1 VGEKSALIRPIRVPT
16 KCHQNKIQVQKINIK
31 TARQFIISNQ
41 FDFGKNLTTQETIQH
56 LGYIQIDTISVI
68 QRTHHHVLWTR
79 NPKYQIGEIQKL
91 VKEKKAFDYWAH
103 AASYLPME
111 DFRFSLIRKNQIGE
125 GDGFWYE
132 RNPKNMKYI
141 LDRIKAEGP
150 LMSRDFKKEKV
161 KSDIPWIKSPINQAM
176 MQLFSEGK
184 IMIVERQGF
193 QKKYDLT
200 ERALPK
206 KVDTKI
212 PTEKEYFKYL
222 INRDLR
228 AHGLKKAREIGYLL
242 KIDRKKLK
250 LVLDEMV
257 KSGELEANEIK
268 GLEGETYYSLPN
280 KLSEFSNKKSK
291 KQFYILSP
299 FDNLLIQ
306 RKRVKEIFDFEYLLE
321 CYVPAAKRK
330 VGYFSLPLLY
340 GSEFVGQ
347 IDLKADRKKK
357 QLLVRNLALENKVKK
372 SDTMLIAFRKKL
384 NQLMQFNNCEELILE
399 KKAKDA
405 GGEFLITV

>member
-1 VGEKSALIRPIRVPT
+1 MKE
-16 KCHQNKIQVQKINIK
+16 INLK

-41 FDFGKNLTTQETIQH
+41 FDFGNNPTTQEIIQH

-68 QRTHHHVLWTR
+68 QRTHHHVIWTR
-79 NPKYQIGEIQKL
+79 NQEYQIGGIQDL
-91 VKEKKAFDYWAH
+91 VKEKKVFDYWAH

-111 DFRFSLIRKNQIGE
+111 DYRFSLIRKSQVGE

-132 RNPKNMKYI
+132 RNPKNMKFV

-150 LMSRDFKKEKV
+150 LMSRDFKKEKRT
-161 KSDIPWIKSPINQAM
+161 SETPWAKSPINQAL
-176 MQLFSEGK
+176 MQLFFEGK

-193 QKKYDLT
+193 QKKFDLS

-206 KVDTKI
+206 NVNTKI
-212 PTEKEYFKYL
+212 PTENEYLKYL

-250 LVLDEMV
+250 TILGEMV
-257 KSGELEANEIK
+257 KSGELEANKIRS
-268 GLEGETYYSLPN
+268 LEGDTYFSLPN
-280 KLSEFSNKKSK
+280 ALNNFFNKKNK

-299 FDNLLIQ
+299 FDNLSIQ

-330 VGYFSLPLLY
+330 VGYFSLPLLF
-340 GSEFVGQ
+340 GSEFMGQ

-357 QLLVRNLALENKVKK
+357 QLLVRNLVWEHKVKK
-372 SDTMLIAFRKKL
+372 SDAMLNSFRKKL
-384 NQLMQFNNCEELILE
+384 NQLMKFNSCEELVLE
-399 KKAKDA
+399 EKAKLGSA
-405 GGEFLITV
+405 EFLVV

>member
-1 VGEKSALIRPIRVPT
+1 
-16 KCHQNKIQVQKINIK
+16 VQKLKLK
-31 TARQFIISNQ
+31 TARQFILSNQ
-41 FDFGKNLTTQETIQH
+41 FNFGKNPTTQKIIQH

-79 NPKYQIGEIQKL
+79 NPKYQIGEIQGL
-91 VKEKKAFDYWAH
+91 VKEKKVFDYWAH

-111 DFRFSLIRKNQIGE
+111 DFRFSLIRKNQVGE
-125 GDGFWYE
+125 GDGFWYDK
-132 RNPKNMKYI
+132 NPKNMKYI
-141 LDRIKAEGP
+141 LDKIKAEGA
-150 LMSRDFKKEKV
+150 LMSRDFKKQKV
-161 KSDIPWIKSPINQAM
+161 KSDEPWIKSPINQAL
-176 MQLFSEGK
+176 MQLYSEGK
-184 IMIVERQGF
+184 IMIIGRQGF
-193 QKKYDLT
+193 QKKYDLV

-206 KVDTKI
+206 DVNTKM

-250 LVLDEMV
+250 VVLEEMV
-257 KSGELEANEIK
+257 KSGELEVNEIK
-268 GLEGETYYSLPN
+268 GLEGDTYFSLSK
-280 KLSEFSNKKSK
+280 KLENFFDKKAK

-306 RKRVKEIFDFEYLLE
+306 RRRVKEIFDFEYLLE
-321 CYVPAAKRK
+321 CYVPEAKRK

-357 QLLVRNLALENKVKK
+357 QLLIRNLVWENGVKK
-372 SDTMLIAFRKKL
+372 SDTMLNAFRKKL
-384 NQLMQFNNCEELILE
+384 NELRQFNNCEELILE
-399 KKAKDA
+399 RKAKMA
-405 GGEFLITV
+405 GGEFLITI

>member
-1 VGEKSALIRPIRVPT
+1 
-16 KCHQNKIQVQKINIK
+16 VQKLKLK
-31 TARQFIISNQ
+31 TARQFILSNQ
-41 FDFGKNLTTQETIQH
+41 FNFGKNPTTQKIIQH

-79 NPKYQIGEIQKL
+79 NPKYQIGEIQGL
-91 VKEKKAFDYWAH
+91 VKEKKVFDYWAH

-111 DFRFSLIRKNQIGE
+111 DFRFSLIRKNQVGE
-125 GDGFWYE
+125 GDGFWYDK
-132 RNPKNMKYI
+132 NPKNMKYI
-141 LDRIKAEGP
+141 LDKIKAEGA
-150 LMSRDFKKEKV
+150 LMSRDFKKQKV
-161 KSDIPWIKSPINQAM
+161 KSDEPWIKSPINQAL
-176 MQLFSEGK
+176 MQLYSEGK
-184 IMIVERQGF
+184 IMIIGRQGF
-193 QKKYDLT
+193 QKKYDLV

-206 KVDTKI
+206 DVNTKM

-250 LVLDEMV
+250 VVLEEMV
-257 KSGELEANEIK
+257 KSGELEVNEIK
-268 GLEGETYYSLPN
+268 GLEGDTYFSLSK
-280 KLSEFSNKKSK
+280 KLENFSNKKAK

-306 RKRVKEIFDFEYLLE
+306 RRRVKEIFDFEYLLE
-321 CYVPAAKRK
+321 CYVPEAKRK

-357 QLLVRNLALENKVKK
+357 QLLIRNLVWENGVKK
-372 SDTMLIAFRKKL
+372 SDTMLNAFRKKL
-384 NQLMQFNNCEELILE
+384 NELRQFNNCEELILE
-399 KKAKDA
+399 KKAKMA
-405 GGEFLITV
+405 RGEFLITI

>member
-1 VGEKSALIRPIRVPT
+1 MKE
-16 KCHQNKIQVQKINIK
+16 INLK

-41 FDFGKNLTTQETIQH
+41 FDFGNNPTTQEIIQH

-79 NPKYQIGEIQKL
+79 NQEYQIGGIQDL
-91 VKEKKAFDYWAH
+91 VKEKKVFDYWAH

-111 DFRFSLIRKNQIGE
+111 DYRFSLIRKSQVGE

-132 RNPKNMKYI
+132 RNPKNMKFV

-150 LMSRDFKKEKV
+150 LMSRDFKKEKRT
-161 KSDIPWIKSPINQAM
+161 SETPWAKSPINQAL
-176 MQLFSEGK
+176 MQLFFEGK

-193 QKKYDLT
+193 QKKFDLS

-206 KVDTKI
+206 NVNTKI
-212 PTEKEYFKYL
+212 PTENEYLKYL

-250 LVLDEMV
+250 TILGEMV
-257 KSGELEANEIK
+257 KSGELEANKIRS
-268 GLEGETYYSLPN
+268 LEGDTYFSLPN
-280 KLSEFSNKKSK
+280 ALNNFFNKKNK

-299 FDNLLIQ
+299 FDNLSIQ

-330 VGYFSLPLLY
+330 VGYFSLPLLF
-340 GSEFVGQ
+340 GSEFMGQ

-357 QLLVRNLALENKVKK
+357 QLLVRNLVWEHKVKK
-372 SDTMLIAFRKKL
+372 SDAMLNSFRKKL
-384 NQLMQFNNCEELILE
+384 NQLMKFNSCEELVLE
-399 KKAKDA
+399 EKAKLGSA
-405 GGEFLITV
+405 EFLVV

>member
-1 VGEKSALIRPIRVPT
+1 M
-16 KCHQNKIQVQKINIK
+16 QKINIK

-41 FDFGKNLTTQETIQH
+41 FDFEKNPTTQQIIQH

-79 NPKYQIGEIQKL
+79 NPKYRIGEIQDL
-91 VKEKKAFDYWAH
+91 VKEKKVFDYWAH

-111 DFRFSLIRKNQIGE
+111 DYRFSLIRKSQVGE

-132 RNPKNMKYI
+132 KNPKNMKYI

-150 LMSRDFKKEKV
+150 LMSRDFKNEKI
-161 KSDIPWIKSPINQAM
+161 KSASPWIKSPINQAL

-193 QKKYDLT
+193 QKKFDLV
-200 ERALPK
+200 ERALPENIN
-206 KVDTKI
+206 TKI

-222 INRDLR
+222 INRDIR

-242 KIDRKKLK
+242 KIDRKRLK
-250 LVLDEMV
+250 IVLNDMV
-257 KSGELEANEIK
+257 KSGELEPNEIK
-268 GLEGETYYSLPN
+268 GLEGEIYFSLPHALN
-280 KLSEFSNKKSK
+280 KFSNKKIK

-299 FDNLLIQ
+299 FDNLSIQ
-306 RKRVKEIFDFEYLLE
+306 RKRVKEVFDFEYLLE
-321 CYVPAAKRK
+321 CYVPEAKRK

-340 GSEFVGQ
+340 ESEFIGQ

-357 QLLVRNLALENKVKK
+357 QLLVRNLVWESKVKK
-372 SDTMLIAFRKKL
+372 SDTMLNAFRNKL
-384 NQLMQFNNCEELILE
+384 DQLMQFNNCEELILE
-399 KKAKDA
+399 KKAKI
-405 GGEFLITV
+405 GGAEVLITK

>member
-1 VGEKSALIRPIRVPT
+1 M
-16 KCHQNKIQVQKINIK
+16 QKINLK

-41 FDFGKNLTTQETIQH
+41 FDFAKNPTTHEIIQH
-56 LGYIQIDTISVI
+56 LGYVQIDTISVI

-79 NPKYQIGEIQKL
+79 NPKYQIGEIQDL
-91 VKEKKAFDYWAH
+91 VKEKKLFDYWAH

-111 DFRFSLIRKNQIGE
+111 DFRYSLVRKSQVGE
-125 GDGFWYE
+125 GNGFWYDK
-132 RNPKNMKYI
+132 NPKNMKYV
-141 LDRIKAEGP
+141 LDRIKTEGP
-150 LMSRDFKKEKV
+150 LMSRDFKNKGFKA
-161 KSDIPWIKSPINQAM
+161 DIPWIKSPINQAI
-176 MQLFSEGK
+176 MQLFSEGQ
-184 IMIVERQGF
+184 IVIVERQGF
-193 QKKYDLT
+193 QKKFDLV

-206 KVDTKI
+206 NVNTKM
-212 PTEKEYFKYL
+212 PTETEYFKYL
-222 INRDLR
+222 IKRDLR

-250 LVLDEMV
+250 TVLEKMV
-257 KSGELEANEIK
+257 KSGELEGNEIK
-268 GLEGETYYSLPN
+268 GLDGETYFSLPN
-280 KLSEFSNKKSK
+280 TLSDFSNKKNK

-299 FDNLLIQ
+299 FDNVLIQ

-357 QLLVRNLALENKVKK
+357 QLLLRNLVWENGVKK
-372 SDTMLIAFRKKL
+372 SDTLQNAFRKKL

-399 KKAKDA
+399 KKAKLA
-405 GGEFLITV
+405 GGEFLITK

>member
-1 VGEKSALIRPIRVPT
+1 M
-16 KCHQNKIQVQKINIK
+16 QKINLK

-41 FDFGKNLTTQETIQH
+41 FDFEKNPTTQQIIQH

-79 NPKYQIGEIQKL
+79 NPKYQIGEIQDL
-91 VKEKKAFDYWAH
+91 VKEKKVFDYWAH
-103 AASYLPME
+103 AASYLPIE
-111 DFRFSLIRKNQIGE
+111 DYRFSLIRKNQVGE

-132 RNPKNMKYI
+132 RNPKNMNFI

-150 LMSRDFKKEKV
+150 LMSRDFKKEKS
-161 KSDIPWIKSPINQAM
+161 KSDKPWAKSPINQAL
-176 MQLFSEGK
+176 MQLFFEGQ

-193 QKKYDLT
+193 QKKFDLA
-200 ERALPK
+200 ERALPEN
-206 KVDTKI
+206 VNTEM
-212 PTEKEYFKYL
+212 PSEKEYFKYL

-250 LVLDEMV
+250 IVLDELV
-257 KSGELEANEIK
+257 ELGELEANEIK
-268 GLEGETYYSLPN
+268 GLEGETYFSLPN
-280 KLSEFSNKKSK
+280 ALSNFFNKKTK

-299 FDNLLIQ
+299 FDNLSIQ
-306 RKRVKEIFDFEYLLE
+306 RKRVKEVFDFEYTLE

-357 QLLVRNLALENKVKK
+357 QLLVRNLVWENNVKK
-372 SDTMLIAFRKKL
+372 SDTMLNAFQKKL
-384 NQLMQFNNCEELILE
+384 DHLILFNNCEELVLE
-399 KKAKDA
+399 EKAKAA
-405 GGEFLITV
+405 GAEFLISK

>member
-1 VGEKSALIRPIRVPT
+1 MAFNFSLKSLFSL
-16 KCHQNKIQVQKINIK
+16 QKLDIK

-41 FDFGKNLTTQETIQH
+41 FDFGEKPTTQEIIQH
-56 LGYIQIDTISVI
+56 LGYVQIDTISVI

-79 NPKYQIGEIQKL
+79 NPKYQVGEIQKL

-111 DFRFSLIRKNQIGE
+111 DFRFSLVRKSQVGE
-125 GDGFWYE
+125 GDGFWYK

-150 LMSRDFKKEKV
+150 LMSRDFKKEKI
-161 KSDIPWIKSPINQAM
+161 KSDTPWVKSPINQAL

-193 QKKYDLT
+193 QKKFDLM
-200 ERALPK
+200 ERALPQN
-206 KVDTKI
+206 VNTKM

-222 INRDLR
+222 IKRDLR

-250 LVLDEMV
+250 TILDDMV
-257 KSGELEANEIK
+257 KLGELEANEVK
-268 GLEGETYYSLPN
+268 GLEGEVYFSLPN
-280 KLSEFSNKKSK
+280 ALNDFSNKKTK

-306 RKRVKEIFDFEYLLE
+306 RKRVKEVFDFEYLLE
-321 CYVPAAKRK
+321 CYVPEAKRK

-340 GSEFVGQ
+340 GNEFVGQ

-357 QLLVRNLALENKVKK
+357 QLLVRNLVWENKVKK
-372 SDTMLIAFRKKL
+372 SDTMLNAFRKEL
-384 NQLMQFNNCEELILE
+384 NQLMQFNNCEELVLE
-399 KKAKDA
+399 EKAKTA
-405 GGEFLITV
+405 GAEFLITK

>member
-1 VGEKSALIRPIRVPT
+1 M
-16 KCHQNKIQVQKINIK
+16 QKLDQK

-41 FDFGKNLTTQETIQH
+41 FDFGNNLTTQKTIQH
-56 LGYIQIDTISVI
+56 LGYVQIDTISVI

-79 NPKYQIGEIQKL
+79 NPKYQVGEIQGL
-91 VKEKKAFDYWAH
+91 VKEKKVFDYWAH

-111 DFRFSLIRKNQIGE
+111 DYRFSLIRKSQVGE

-132 RNPKNMKYI
+132 RNPKNMKFI

-150 LMSRDFKKEKV
+150 LMSRDFKKEKI
-161 KSDIPWIKSPINQAM
+161 KSNIPWVKSPINQAM

-193 QKKYDLT
+193 QKKFDLT
-200 ERALPK
+200 ERALPENIN
-206 KVDTKI
+206 TKM
-212 PTEKEYFKYL
+212 PTEEEYLKYL

-250 LVLDEMV
+250 NVLDEMV

-268 GLEGETYYSLPN
+268 GLEGETYFSLPDI
-280 KLSEFSNKKSK
+280 LSDFSNKKIK
-291 KQFYILSP
+291 KQFHILSP
-299 FDNLLIQ
+299 FDNILIQ
-306 RKRVKEIFDFEYLLE
+306 RQRVKEIFDFEYLLE
-321 CYVPAAKRK
+321 CYVPEAKRK

-357 QLLVRNLALENKVKK
+357 TLLVRNLVWENNVKK
-372 SDTMLIAFRKKL
+372 SNIMLNAFRKKL
-384 NQLMQFNNCEELILE
+384 NQLMQFNNCEALILE
-399 KKAKDA
+399 KRVKDA
-405 GGEFLITV
+405 GGVFLITK

>member
-1 VGEKSALIRPIRVPT
+1 
-16 KCHQNKIQVQKINIK
+16 VQKINLK

-41 FDFGKNLTTQETIQH
+41 FDLGKNPTTQEIIQH
-56 LGYIQIDTISVI
+56 LGYVQIDTISVI

-91 VKEKKAFDYWAH
+91 VKAKKVFDYWAH
-103 AASYLPME
+103 AASYLPIE
-111 DFRFSLIRKNQIGE
+111 DFRFSLVRKSQVGE

-132 RNPKNMKYI
+132 KNPKNMKFV

-150 LMSRDFKKEKV
+150 LMSRDFKKEKI
-161 KSDIPWIKSPINQAM
+161 KSDIPWIKSPMNQAM

-193 QKKYDLT
+193 QKKYELT
-200 ERALPK
+200 ERVIPNSAN
-206 KVDTKI
+206 TKM
-212 PTEKEYFKYL
+212 PTEKEYLKYL

-250 LVLDEMV
+250 TILEGMV
-257 KSGELEANEIK
+257 KSGELEANEVK
-268 GLEGETYYSLPN
+268 GLEGETYFSLPN
-280 KLSEFSNKKSK
+280 ALDDFSNKRTK
-291 KQFYILSP
+291 KQFHILSP
-299 FDNLLIQ
+299 FDNVLIQ

-340 GSEFVGQ
+340 GNEFIGQ
-347 IDLKADRKKK
+347 MDLKADRKKK
-357 QLLVRNLALENKVKK
+357 QLLIRNLVWEKEVKR
-372 SDTMLIAFRKKL
+372 SETMRNAFRKKL
-384 NQLMQFNNCEELILE
+384 NQLMKFNNCEELILE
-399 KKAKDA
+399 QKAKVA
-405 GGEFLITV
+405 GGEFLITI

>member
-1 VGEKSALIRPIRVPT
+1 M
-16 KCHQNKIQVQKINIK
+16 QKINLK
-31 TARQFIISNQ
+31 TARQFIITNQ
-41 FDFGKNLTTQETIQH
+41 FDFEKDPTTQAIIQH
-56 LGYIQIDTISVI
+56 LGYVQIDTISVI

-103 AASYLPME
+103 AASYLPIE
-111 DFRFSLIRKNQIGE
+111 DFRFSLIRKNQVGE

-132 RNPKNMKYI
+132 RNPKNMKFI

-150 LMSRDFKKEKV
+150 LMSRDFKKEKI
-161 KSDIPWIKSPINQAM
+161 KSDTPWMKSPINQAL

-193 QKKYDLT
+193 QKKFDLA
-200 ERALPK
+200 ERALPGN
-206 KVDTKI
+206 VNTKM

-222 INRDLR
+222 IERDLR

-250 LVLDEMV
+250 TVLEEMV

-268 GLEGETYYSLPN
+268 GLEGENYFSLPST
-280 KLSEFSNKKSK
+280 LSDFSNKKIK
-291 KQFYILSP
+291 KQFHILSP

-306 RKRVKEIFDFEYLLE
+306 RKRVKEVFDFEYLLE
-321 CYVPAAKRK
+321 CYVPEAKRK

-340 GSEFVGQ
+340 GNEFIGQ
-347 IDLKADRKKK
+347 LDLKADRKKK
-357 QLLVRNLALENKVKK
+357 QLLIRNLVWENDVKK
-372 SDTMLIAFRKKL
+372 SDTMQNAFRKKL

-399 KKAKDA
+399 KKAKTT
-405 GGEFLITV
+405 GGEFLITI

>member
-1 VGEKSALIRPIRVPT
+1 MKKLDL
-16 KCHQNKIQVQKINIK
+16 K

-41 FDFGKNLTTQETIQH
+41 FDFEKDPTTQAIIQH
-56 LGYIQIDTISVI
+56 LGYVQIDTISVI

-79 NPKYQIGEIQKL
+79 NSKYEIGEIQKL
-91 VKEKKAFDYWAH
+91 VKAKKAFDYWAH
-103 AASYLPME
+103 AASYLPIE
-111 DFRFSLIRKNQIGE
+111 DFRFSLIRKSQVGE

-132 RNPKNMKYI
+132 RNPKNMKFI

-150 LMSRDFKKEKV
+150 LMSRDFKKEKI
-161 KSDIPWIKSPINQAM
+161 KSDLPWVKSPINQAL

-193 QKKYDLT
+193 QKKFDLA
-200 ERALPK
+200 ERALPQS
-206 KVDTKI
+206 VNTKM
-212 PTEKEYFKYL
+212 PTEKEYLKYL

-250 LVLDEMV
+250 TVLEGMV
-257 KSGELEANEIK
+257 KSDELDVNEIK
-268 GLEGETYYSLPN
+268 GLEGEVYFSLPN
-280 KLSEFSNKKSK
+280 TLSDFSNKKIK
-291 KQFYILSP
+291 KQFHILSP

-306 RKRVKEIFDFEYLLE
+306 RKRVKEVFDFEYLLE
-321 CYVPAAKRK
+321 CYVPEAKRK

-340 GSEFVGQ
+340 GDEFIGQ

-357 QLLVRNLALENKVKK
+357 QLLLRNLVWEKKVKK
-372 SDTMLIAFRKKL
+372 SDTMRNAFRKKL

-399 KKAKDA
+399 KKAKAA
-405 GGEFLITV
+405 GSDFLITI

>member
-1 VGEKSALIRPIRVPT
+1 M
-16 KCHQNKIQVQKINIK
+16 QKLNIK
-31 TARQFIISNQ
+31 TARQFIIFNQ
-41 FDFGKNLTTQETIQH
+41 FGFGKNPTTQEIIQH
-56 LGYIQIDTISVI
+56 LGYVQIDTISVI

-79 NPKYQIGEIQKL
+79 NPNYKIGEIQSL
-91 VKEKKAFDYWAH
+91 VKERKVFDYWAH
-103 AASYLPME
+103 AASYLPIE
-111 DFRFSLIRKNQIGE
+111 DFRFSLIRKSQVGE

-132 RNPKNMKYI
+132 KNPKNMKYI

-150 LMSRDFKKEKV
+150 LMSRDFKKEKM
-161 KSDIPWIKSPINQAM
+161 KSETPWIKHPINQAL

-193 QKKYDLT
+193 QKKYDLAK
-200 ERALPK
+200 RALSGNVNTK
-206 KVDTKI
+206 K

-250 LVLDEMV
+250 TVLEEMV
-257 KSGELEANEIK
+257 KSGELETNEIK
-268 GLEGETYYSLPN
+268 GLEGETYFSLPN
-280 KLSEFSNKKSK
+280 TLEDFSNKKIK
-291 KQFYILSP
+291 KQFHILSP

-306 RKRVKEIFDFEYLLE
+306 RKRIKEVFDFEYLLE
-321 CYVPAAKRK
+321 CYVPEAKRK

-340 GSEFVGQ
+340 GNEFIGQ

-357 QLLVRNLALENKVKK
+357 QLLIRNLVWENEVKK
-372 SDTMLIAFRKKL
+372 SDTMQNAFRKKL
-384 NQLMQFNNCEELILE
+384 NQLMHFNNCEELILE
-399 KKAKDA
+399 KKAKMA
-405 GGEFLITV
+405 GGEFLITI

>member
-1 VGEKSALIRPIRVPT
+1 M
-16 KCHQNKIQVQKINIK
+16 QKINLK
-31 TARQFIISNQ
+31 TARQFIITNQ
-41 FDFGKNLTTQETIQH
+41 FDFEKDPTTQAIIQH
-56 LGYIQIDTISVI
+56 LGYVQIDTISVI

-103 AASYLPME
+103 AASYLPIE
-111 DFRFSLIRKNQIGE
+111 DFRFSLIRKNQVGE

-132 RNPKNMKYI
+132 RNPKNMKFI

-150 LMSRDFKKEKV
+150 LMSRDFKKEKI
-161 KSDIPWIKSPINQAM
+161 KSDTPWMKSPINQAL

-193 QKKYDLT
+193 QKKFDLA
-200 ERALPK
+200 ERALPGN
-206 KVDTKI
+206 VNTKM

-222 INRDLR
+222 IERDLR

-250 LVLDEMV
+250 TVLEEMV

-268 GLEGETYYSLPN
+268 GLEGEIYFSLPST
-280 KLSEFSNKKSK
+280 LSDFSNKKIK
-291 KQFYILSP
+291 KQFHILSP

-306 RKRVKEIFDFEYLLE
+306 RKRVKEVFDFEYLLE
-321 CYVPAAKRK
+321 CYVPEAKRK

-340 GSEFVGQ
+340 GNEFIGQ
-347 IDLKADRKKK
+347 LDLKADRKKK
-357 QLLVRNLALENKVKK
+357 QLLIRNLVWENDVKK
-372 SDTMLIAFRKKL
+372 SDTMQNAFRKKL

-399 KKAKDA
+399 KKAKTT
-405 GGEFLITV
+405 GGEFLITI